1 MADFNI
7 QGPSTSGTTF
17 WVHIQYNWVR
27 DVGKSDM
34 ELLQHARQCVEDD
47 TVWLSLTCIGG
58 RNFKITD
65 QPILSIEVEG
75 PFYETWQW
83 KKAAD
88 DLLVRWGENLKRG
101 LVAPWSRYDLF
112 LGEGS
117 SFNHA
122 RVGIDSL
129 GYHARA

>member
-1 MADFNI
+1 MSDMTISVSGTA
-7 QGPSTSGTTF
+7 GTTF
-17 WVHIQYNWVR
+17 WVHIQFNWVR

-34 ELLQHARQCVEDD
+34 ELLQLARQCIENGE
-47 TVWLSLTCIGG
+47 VWLSLTSIGG
-58 RNFKITD
+58 RTFKITD
-65 QPILSIEVEG
+65 QPILSIEVQG
-75 PFYETWQW
+75 PFFETWQW

-88 DLLVRWGENLKRG
+88 ELLVRWGENLKRG
-101 LVAPWSRYDLF
+101 LAVPWSRFDLF

-129 GYHARA
+129 GYSV